1 MDSEE
6 DKNKIDTY
14 LKINNQGKQISTI
27 VTSTTNFISDDIQS
41 DVPNSEANFIT
52 REDIKNKND
61 KNNKRKMKQI
71 LKIKDNILVINKNK
85 ERKKDEIY
93 NYLMK
98 NEDMNNFQ
106 NIKELNDLYAPNEIH
121 NFIFSRLDKKQVLK
135 CNIFINSEDNVNNY
149 ILYSHTHKFIL
160 AAKYDFSIFHNNYIF
175 YSTRNFLPFTA
186 IAKLHSYS
194 QKSEFILYDM
204 GESPKLIKNKKIN
217 TSNVSVKI
225 RKYLL
230 EIKYLKEN
238 KFPNFNI
245 FLPQNDFFENY
256 HFNMDENHK
265 DKLSNKNLVN
275 EVIVLENNKPKY
287 DITTK
292 KFIESFSD
300 RVKEKSKYNFK
311 ILYRNNNNSK
321 NIALEC
327 GKVNENNYALDIGY
341 PFAPLEGFAIALA
354 NFVKNK

>member
-98 NEDMNNFQ
+98 NEDMNNIQ
-106 NIKELNDLYAPNEIH
+106 NIKELRDLYAHNEIF
-121 NFIFSRLDKKQVLK
+121 NFIFSRLDKKQTLK
-135 CNIFINSEDNVNNY
+135 CNIFLNSENNVNNY
-149 ILYSHTHKFIL
+149 ILYSHSHKFIL
-160 AAKYDFSIFHNNYIF
+160 GAKYDFALFHNNYIF
-175 YSTRNFLPFTA
+175 YTSRNFLPSTA

-194 QKSEFILYDM
+194 QKNEFILYDM
-204 GESPKLIKNKKIN
+204 GQSPKLIKNKKIN

-225 RKYLL
+225 RRYLL
-230 EIKYLKEN
+230 EMKYLNDK
-238 KFPNFNI
+238 KFQNFNV
-245 FLPQNDFFENY
+245 FLPQNDYFENY
-256 HFNMDENHK
+256 HYNMDENHK
-265 DKLSNKNLVN
+265 DKLSNKNYIN

-287 DITTK
+287 DINTK
-292 KFIESFSD
+292 KFIDSYSD
-300 RVKEKSKYNFK
+300 RVKEKSKFNFK
-311 ILYRNNNNSK
+311 ILYENNNNK
-321 NIALEC
+321 NMSFEC
-327 GKVNENNYALDIGY
+327 GKINENNYVLDIAY
-341 PFAPLEGFAIALA
+341 PLSPLEGFAIALS

>member
-27 VTSTTNFISDDIQS
+27 VTSTTNFISHDIQS

-85 ERKKDEIY
+85 ERKNDEIY

-149 ILYSHTHKFIL
+149 ILYSE
-160 AAKYDFSIFHNNYIF
+160 N
-175 YSTRNFLPFTA
+175 
-186 IAKLHSYS
+186 
-194 QKSEFILYDM
+194 
-204 GESPKLIKNKKIN
+204 
-217 TSNVSVKI
+217 
-225 RKYLL
+225 YLL
-230 EIKYLKEN
+230 IN
-238 KFPNFNI
+238 
-245 FLPQNDFFENY
+245 
-256 HFNMDENHK
+256 
-265 DKLSNKNLVN
+265 
-275 EVIVLENNKPKY
+275 
-287 DITTK
+287 
-292 KFIESFSD
+292 
-300 RVKEKSKYNFK
+300 
-311 ILYRNNNNSK
+311 
-321 NIALEC
+321 
-327 GKVNENNYALDIGY
+327 
-341 PFAPLEGFAIALA
+341 
-354 NFVKNK
+354 